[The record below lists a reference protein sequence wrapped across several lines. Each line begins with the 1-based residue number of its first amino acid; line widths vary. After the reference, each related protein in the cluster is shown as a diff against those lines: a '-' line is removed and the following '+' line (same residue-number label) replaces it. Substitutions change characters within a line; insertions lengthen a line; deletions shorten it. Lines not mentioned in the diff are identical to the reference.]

1 MEPGGA
7 EPGGAGP
14 GVAGPPDTSVGGS
27 ARCPRLEGAEGEVG
41 GCVYTGVCMAVCAA
55 LHVYVNQLEGR
66 GSPRPRWARERG
78 HLGWVSWSRL
88 YGRAR
93 RPEAPRGVFSKPGFL
108 LLRPNAGGR
117 SARRLAAR
125 LAARR
130 SGDLFLETTQGRR
143 APRVRGFGNSSLL
156 PPVGVRKQLL
166 GAPARSSAPRRV
178 PRPSVHLNCPRGQR
192 TGPRTHPQAG
202 GTCVPLSVDSSV

>member
-1 MEPGGA
+1 MQGAGEREGRGRARWGGAQEGRSQAGVKQLEPGGA

-78 HLGWVSWSRL
+78 HLGWVS
-88 YGRAR
+88 
-93 RPEAPRGVFSKPGFL
+93 
-108 LLRPNAGGR
+108 
-117 SARRLAAR
+117 
-125 LAARR
+125 
-130 SGDLFLETTQGRR
+130 
-143 APRVRGFGNSSLL
+143 
-156 PPVGVRKQLL
+156 
-166 GAPARSSAPRRV
+166 
-178 PRPSVHLNCPRGQR
+178 
-192 TGPRTHPQAG
+192 
-202 GTCVPLSVDSSV
+202 